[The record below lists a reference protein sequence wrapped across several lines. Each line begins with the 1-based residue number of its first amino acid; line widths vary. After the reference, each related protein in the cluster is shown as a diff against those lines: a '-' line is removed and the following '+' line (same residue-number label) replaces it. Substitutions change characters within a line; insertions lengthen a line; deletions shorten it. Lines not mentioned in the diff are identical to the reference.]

1 MPYFPGAAYVT
12 NANVTLYAQWSS
24 TTETEGLSLP
34 TPLRSGYRFLGWA
47 REQDAASGFTGSFT
61 PEGDLTLYAIWE
73 EDPDFLPGDLNGD
86 GSLNGLDLLQLRKY
100 LVEAQSTA
108 DPLDA
113 DLNGDGEVTI
123 LDLVRGERLI

>member
-1 MPYFPGAAYVT
+1 MT

-24 TTETEGLSLP
+24 TTETEELALP

-73 EDPDFLPGDLNGD
+73 EDPDFLPGDANGD
-86 GSLNGLDLLQLRKY
+86 GDVDVLDLVRLRKSMAGQQ
-100 LVEAQSTA
+100 VELKLSCV
-108 DPLDA
+108 
-113 DLNGDGEVTI
+113 DLNGDGQADG
-123 LDLVRGERLI
+123 LDLLLLRKLLVGAG